1 MFPSDFPFLNE
12 VSGENFKA
20 TPDRYFLE
28 MGKDVKE
35 AIRNLP
41 ITPAFKKKDLG
52 KIIGE
57 IL

>member
-1 MFPSDFPFLNE
+1 MKL
-12 VSGENFKA
+12 VENFKA

-41 ITPAFKKKDLG
+41 ITPAFKKERFRKNHW
-52 KIIGE
+52 
-57 IL
+57 